1 MELSKAEEN
10 YLKAIFSIYEKKQ
23 SGVSTNDIAEKM
35 NLSPASTTDMIKKLA
50 KKKLIN
56 YKKYQGV
63 TLSPKGR
70 KIALNIIRKHRLW
83 ETFLV
88 EKLHFGWD
96 EVHEIAEQLEHINSE
111 ELINRLDDFLGNPA
125 IDPHGDPIPDKNGNI
140 KKNIQYLIFELEPG
154 NKGIISGIKN
164 SSSDFLKYL
173 EKMHLTLGT
182 EIEVIE
188 KFEFDNSVLLKQADN
203 EITISEQVS
212 KNIYVQID

>member
-1 MELSKAEEN
+1 M
-10 YLKAIFSIYEKKQ
+10 FEKKQ

-35 NLSPASTTDMIKKLA
+35 HLSPASTTDMIKKLA

-63 TLSPKGR
+63 TLSPKGK

-88 EKLHFGWD
+88 DKLHFGWD
-96 EVHEIAEQLEHINSE
+96 EVHEIAEQLEHIDSE
-111 ELINRLDDFLGNPA
+111 ELVNRLDDFLGNPT

-140 KKNIQYLIFELEPG
+140 KKNIQYLISELEEG

-164 SSSDFLKYL
+164 STSDFLKYL
-173 EKMHLTLGT
+173 EKMNLTLGK

-188 KFEFDNSVLLKQADN
+188 KFEFDNSVLIKQGN
-203 EITISEQVS
+203 NQITISEQVS